1 MIESLTKSS
10 HSAEFLTRHLQQ
22 ALTQA
27 DPVQALILLPMIER
41 TAVLARDV
49 AALLAAVEKSAK

>member
-1 MIESLTKSS
+1 MIESLTQSS